1 MNNVKIKI
9 PIEKIKNEIN
19 KNWREFLYILMLF
32 VFRYVLAKIVLT
44 IKYIDIPRKDTAS
57 ITQLVINK

>member
-1 MNNVKIKI
+1 MNNVKTKI
-9 PIEKIKNEIN
+9 PIEKIKNEMN